1 MDNLDVLI
9 DVDKPIFE
17 NEYMVV
23 KKVLFEI
30 PTQSANWV
38 KRVQIVNWKM
48 KGTSKDEIDIRRYSV
63 RENKYQKGISFTARE
78 LSAFLENINKLEK
91 FIVDPNNE

>member
-23 KKVLFEI
+23 KEVLFEI

-48 KGTSKDEIDIRRYSV
+48 KETSKDEIDIRRYSV
-63 RENKYQKGISFTARE
+63 RENKYQKGISFTTRE
-78 LSAFLENINKLEK
+78 LSAFLENISKLEK